1 MYLATHSVSVSTTES
16 NVMRRALLA
25 ILLLTATTVSANP
38 ALQGVWEI
46 ASTSYDDE
54 VVTLRDPRQ
63 IKIFTS
69 ERVIYTYYY
78 EVSEEQPHYLSVGHG
93 TYSYEAGSLTE
104 TIENHSNPDLIG
116 ETFEVEV
123 SVSADGN
130 SFTQVVDLGK
140 YVLRETWT
148 RIE

>member
-1 MYLATHSVSVSTTES
+1 MYLSTHSVTVSNAES
-16 NVMRRALLA
+16 TVMRRALLA
-25 ILLLTATTVSANP
+25 ILLLTATTVSADP
-38 ALQGVWEI
+38 TLRGVWQI

-54 VVTLRDPRQ
+54 VITLREPRQ

-93 TYSYEAGSLTE
+93 TYSYDAGSLTE

-116 ETFEVEV
+116 ETFKVEV
-123 SVSADGN
+123 SVSADGDT
-130 SFTQVVDLGK
+130 FTQVVDLGK
-140 YVLRETWT
+140 YVLRETWA
-148 RIE
+148 RVE